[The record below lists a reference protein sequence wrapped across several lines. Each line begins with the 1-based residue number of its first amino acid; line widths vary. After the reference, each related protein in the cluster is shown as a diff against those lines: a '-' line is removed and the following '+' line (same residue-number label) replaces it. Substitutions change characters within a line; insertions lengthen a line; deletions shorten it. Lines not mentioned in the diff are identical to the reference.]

1 MELDPPGFTA
11 LAMTVGGLL
20 LAASCLMSRV
30 GARLGVPVSLMFL
43 GVGMAAGCDG
53 PGGIEFDDFSLSY
66 AAGTVALAAVLFAG
80 GLQTHVHTLRGAVAP
95 ASVLATVGVLGIASL
110 TALGGHWFGL
120 PWKEAWLVGAIVA
133 STDASA
139 VFGVLQGMALP
150 QRVSR
155 TIELESGLN
164 DPVAVILT
172 IAMTSQMLGEPASI
186 SSLAWQAAYQLVV
199 GAAFG
204 VVVGWLAQML
214 LARVQ
219 LPSPALTPVLTL
231 GCALVA
237 FGAPAA
243 LGGSGFLAAYLAGM
257 MVGNSPAAQRSHLVC
272 VHDSL
277 SWLSQVSMF
286 LLLGLLVNPSELPH
300 VMWMGLLLALFLAFV
315 ARPLTVYLCLLP
327 FRFPWRERLFISW
340 VGLRGAV
347 PIILATL
354 PVLQSEGASPHMVEA
369 LDVFDIVFFVV
380 VVSAI
385 VPGATVKPLAR
396 WLKLDETTA
405 AAPSPGIPAATHS
418 PSIAEQPVVAG

>member
-1 MELDPPGFTA
+1 MQLDIPDYTA
-11 LAMTVGGLL
+11 LAMTIGGVLV
-20 LAASCLMSRV
+20 AASCLMSRL

-66 AAGTVALAAVLFAG
+66 AAGTIALAAVLFAG
-80 GLQTHVHTLRGAVAP
+80 GLQTHIHTLRGAVGP
-95 ASVLATVGVLGIASL
+95 ASVLATVGVAGIASL
-110 TALGGHWFGL
+110 TAWGGHLFGL

-139 VFGVLQGMALP
+139 VFGVLQGIALP

-172 IAMTSQMLGEPASI
+172 LAMTSQLLGEPTSI
-186 SSLAWQAAYQLVV
+186 SAIAWQVSYQLVV

-204 VVVGWLAQML
+204 VAIGYLARTL
-214 LARVQ
+214 LARVA
-219 LPSPALTPVLTL
+219 LPSLALTPVMTL

-237 FGAPAA
+237 FGAPAV
-243 LGGSGFLAAYLAGM
+243 LGGSGFLATYLAGV
-257 MVGNSPAAQRSHLVC
+257 MVGNSPEAQRSHLVC

-286 LLLGLLVNPSELPH
+286 LLLGLLVTPSELPH
-300 VMWMGLLLALFLAFV
+300 VIVPGLLLALFLALV

-327 FRFPWRERLFISW
+327 FRFAWRERLFIAW

-347 PIILATL
+347 PIVLATL
-354 PVLQSEGASPHMVEA
+354 PVLRAESASPHLAEA
-369 LDVFDIVFFVV
+369 LDVFDLVFFVV
-380 VVSAI
+380 VVSAF
-385 VPGATVKPLAR
+385 VPGATVQPLAR
-396 WLKLDETTA
+396 LLKLDETA
-405 AAPSPGIPAATHS
+405 KVASPPGAATHDAAV
-418 PSIAEQPVVAG
+418 AEQPTLAS